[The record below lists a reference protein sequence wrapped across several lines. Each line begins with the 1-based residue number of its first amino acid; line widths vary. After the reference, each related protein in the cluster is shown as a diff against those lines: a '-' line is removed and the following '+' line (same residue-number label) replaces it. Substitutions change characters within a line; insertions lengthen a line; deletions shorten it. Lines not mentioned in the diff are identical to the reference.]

1 MYYLPSGM
9 FVISSWITFLMA
21 PRFPGRPAVL
31 VTLFLV
37 IVSIFT
43 NVIDNTPSDD
53 SGITAIWI
61 WVLSSMFLIF
71 IAFLEYGIVLAKEK
85 FNCKDNNTNC
95 NVNNENVRVFDVR
108 EKIIKNDEDRQKS
121 SMNLD
126 MCMLIISPVLFL
138 IFNVYYWTTFGR

>member
-9 FVISSWITFLMA
+9 FVISSWITFLMD

-37 IVSIFT
+37 IASIFT

-53 SGITAIWI
+53 SGITAIGI
-61 WVLSSMFLIF
+61 WVLSSMFFVF

-85 FNCKDNNTNC
+85 FNCKDNNANC
-95 NVNNENVRVFDVR
+95 KVSDENVRVFVAR
-108 EKIIKNDEDRQKS
+108 EKIIKNDEERQKL